1 MRPSAAVH
9 QILPTF
15 SYGDAIGNHVR
26 ALRHLLREWGYA
38 SEVFAQHIH
47 PRLKGEARFYQHYRA
62 VSDPRNILLFHF
74 SLASEVTGFVA
85 RLPDRKV
92 LIYHNITPAE
102 YFVGV
107 NARVA
112 DHCRRGRFDLGR
124 LAGAMDLALG
134 VSEFNRQE
142 LEAAGYTRTGVLPV
156 LVDWSDYG
164 HRPVAELE
172 QAYAGRTVLLS
183 VGRIAPNKRI
193 EELIKTFCFYRR
205 LDPTARL
212 VVVGTSVD
220 MEGYL
225 AGCQRLAAELGV
237 ADGVVFA
244 GPVGQAELCTYYR
257 LASCYLCLSE
267 HEGFCVPLLE
277 AMHFDVPVVAYAA
290 AGVPGTLGGAGI
302 LLPEKDFPAIAELIR
317 HLLTSPA
324 LLKEVLA
331 GQRERLRAFE
341 PAAVGQM
348 LKGYLAELELR

>member
-1 MRPSAAVH
+1 MTVH

-26 ALRHLLREWGYA
+26 ALRRLFREWGYA

-47 PRLKGEARFYQHYRA
+47 SRLKGEARFYAHYRV
-62 VSDPRNILLFHF
+62 VSDPRNILIFHF

-85 RLPDRKV
+85 GLPDRKV
-92 LIYHNITPAE
+92 LIYHNVTPPE

-107 NARVA
+107 NAKVA
-112 DHCRRGRFDLGR
+112 DHCRRGRLELRR
-124 LAGAMDLALG
+124 LAEAVDLALG

-142 LEAAGYTRTGVLPV
+142 LEAAGFKHTGVLPI
-156 LVDWSDYG
+156 LVDWTDYR
-164 HRPVAELE
+164 HPPVEALE
-172 QAYAGRTVLLS
+172 RTYAGQTVLLS

-193 EELIKTFCFYRR
+193 EELIKTFYFYRR

-212 VVVGTSVD
+212 VVVGTAVD

-225 AGCQRLAAELGV
+225 AGCQKLAEELGV
-237 ADGVVFA
+237 ADGVVFT
-244 GPVGQAELCTYYR
+244 GPVSQAELCTYYR
-257 LASCYLCLSE
+257 LAACYLCLSE

-277 AMHFDVPVVAYAA
+277 AMHFDVPVVAHAST
-290 AGVPGTLGGAGI
+290 GVPGTLGGAGV

-317 HLLTSPA
+317 HLVTMPDLR
-324 LLKEVLA
+324 KEILA

-341 PAAVGQM
+341 PSVIGQM
-348 LKGYLAELELR
+348 LKGYLAELEAR